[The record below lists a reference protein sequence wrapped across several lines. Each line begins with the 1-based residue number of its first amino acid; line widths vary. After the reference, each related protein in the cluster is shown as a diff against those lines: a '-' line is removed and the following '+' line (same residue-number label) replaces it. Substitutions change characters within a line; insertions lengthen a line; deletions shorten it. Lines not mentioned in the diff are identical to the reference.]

1 MSKSPAAI
9 MTGPERSI
17 SKPRGPKIMKKKPE
31 KVTMNPLT
39 ASAGHIRLIR
49 IGTEY

>member
-9 MTGPERSI
+9 MTGPEISI
-17 SKPRGPKIMKKKPE
+17 SKPNGPKIMKKSPE

-39 ASAGHIRLIR
+39 ASAGHISHVKIDA
-49 IGTEY
+49 E